1 MLELELIFVQ
11 VKWFKLGLE
20 VEQEVLKL
28 PPGLTAADVVHD
40 YLAGIYKHIMTTLYR
55 RFDQGV
61 MQMTTIDFVLTVPAI
76 WSDAAK
82 KKTGTRLSW
91 MKCIS
96 KLMLIPV

>member
-1 MLELELIFVQ
+1 M
-11 VKWFKLGLE
+11 
-20 VEQEVLKL
+20 LKL
-28 PPGLTAADVVHD
+28 PPGLTAADVAHD

-76 WSDAAK
+76 WSDGAK
-82 KKTGTRLSW
+82 KKTG
-91 MKCIS
+91 MKFRHMICIS